1 MAGRQYHDVMI
12 SGAPFSVDVR
22 YQNLKQIGG
31 GSYGIVC
38 SADDSVENRRVAIKK
53 VPNTFQDLVDAKRIL
68 REIKL
73 LRHFDGHDN
82 VIRIYDIMIF
92 PHDQVDFNDI
102 YIVTNL
108 MESDLDR
115 IIASEQ
121 QLSDQHFQYFL
132 YQMLRGMRYVHSANV
147 LHRDLKPSNL
157 LVNSNCELAVCDF
170 GLARGVEEDQ
180 AGGSAGD
187 MTEYVVTRWYRAP
200 ELLSENRSYDDKV
213 DVWAVGCIFAEML
226 RRGPYLKG
234 DTPMQQLELIIKTL
248 GMPTEE
254 EMSFIEND
262 YLKQQMRN
270 LPSMRNTPLNEQFPK
285 ASPGSLD
292 LLGRML
298 KFNPNQ
304 RISVDDALKH
314 PYLAQL
320 HNKDDEPACEMVFNN
335 DFERECIETGRDIP
349 KRDIQEMMI
358 EEMRYFRP
366 SKESLAKM
374 SEDSNM
380 VYDDRK

>member
-1 MAGRQYHDVMI
+1 
-12 SGAPFSVDVR
+12 
-22 YQNLKQIGG
+22 
-31 GSYGIVC
+31 
-38 SADDSVENRRVAIKK
+38 VAIKK

-82 VIRIYDIMIF
+82 VIRIYDLFTF
-92 PHDQVDFNDI
+92 PHDKEDFSDI

-132 YQMLRGMRYVHSANV
+132 YQMLRGMKYVHSANV

-170 GLARGVEEDQ
+170 GLARGIEEDQ
-180 AGGSAGD
+180 GGSAGD

-226 RRGPYLKG
+226 KRAPYMRG
-234 DTPMQQLELIIKTL
+234 DTPMQQLELIIKTI
-248 GMPTEE
+248 GMPNEK
-254 EMSFIEND
+254 EMAFIENE
-262 YLKQQMRN
+262 YLKDQMRN
-270 LPSMRNTPLNEQFPK
+270 LPPMRNKPFAQQFPQ
-285 ASPGSLD
+285 ATPGALD
-292 LLGRML
+292 LLSMML
-298 KFNPNQ
+298 KFNPEH
-304 RISVDDALKH
+304 RISVEDALRH

-320 HNKDDEPACEMVFNN
+320 HNEDDEPGCEMVFNN
-335 DFERECIETGRDIP
+335 EFERECIETGRDIP
-349 KRDIQEMMI
+349 KTELQKMMI

-366 SKESLAKM
+366 SRESLAKM
-374 SEDSNM
+374 SHDSNM
-380 VYDDRK
+380 GVYDDRK